1 MKLTPH
7 EILKHLGINVPQD
20 GLDINP
26 HDTYLH
32 ATLLRLL
39 GEQMSV
45 DAIRESG
52 LTELHIGLYG
62 AHRGPGAVVPEADSE
77 TLEKLRATLRVIQ
90 QQSLGIVVK

>member
-1 MKLTPH
+1 MKLTPY

-20 GLDINP
+20 GLHINP
-26 HDTYLH
+26 HDAYLH
-32 ATLLRLL
+32 LTLLRLL

-45 DAIRESG
+45 GAIKESG

-77 TLEKLRATLRVIQ
+77 TLRSLRATLHVIQ
-90 QQSLGIVVK
+90 QQVLGMVAK

>member
-7 EILKHLGINVPQD
+7 EILKYLGINVPQD

-32 ATLLRLL
+32 GTLLRLL

-45 DAIRESG
+45 DTISEDG
-52 LTELHIGLYG
+52 LSMLHVGLHG
-62 AHRGPGAVVPEADSE
+62 AHIGPGAIVPDPTGE

-90 QQSLGIVVK
+90 QRSLGMGN